1 MVHSQVEPTPLMLI
15 GEFAEA
21 VGSTKDTVRFYTRLG
36 LLVAGERAAGQR
48 SYAVYGEDQ
57 IERFGFIDQCKSL
70 GFTLQ
75 EIGEGLAERDAG
87 ALTTIRQQALMEAKL
102 RAVEAKIA
110 ALRASEQ
117 RLRRKLQQPG

>member
-1 MVHSQVEPTPLMLI
+1 MLI

-48 SYAVYGEDQ
+48 SYAVYGQDQ
-57 IERFGFIDQCKSL
+57 VDRFEFIDQCKSL

-75 EIGEGLAERDAG
+75 EIGKGLEEREAG
-87 ALTTIRQQALMEAKL
+87 ALTAIRQQALMEAKL